1 MPTLATS
8 GRSGPSVVRGPRAGV
23 CELFLG
29 GVEWQFPALNRG
41 TVTSAVRG
49 SPPHPPE
56 LTFSG
61 LT

>member
-8 GRSGPSVVRGPRAGV
+8 GMSGTFVVRGPQAGV
-23 CELFLG
+23 CELLLG
-29 GVEWQFPALNRG
+29 GVEWWLPALNRG
-41 TVTSAVRG
+41 TVTLAVRG
-49 SPPHPPE
+49 SPPHSPE